1 MGFPKIPDPQEI
13 ANMTAEAMEPMMD
26 KLDRLIELLEEQND
40 LLRNRRET
48 TQLTS

>member
-13 ANMTAEAMEPMMD
+13 ANMAAEATAEAMEPMMD

-40 LLRNRRET
+40 LLRT
-48 TQLTS
+48 